1 MLKKSISA
9 KPQRC
14 LFSSLENTLCIDSQN
29 DNNKCCQEK
38 LTQICQQSVEDFRQR
53 YNFDLNLMKSVDE
66 NNAGIYESDQENQRE
81 NNAPTCKCTC
91 HDAHQKLPYKQRWKW
106 EQLDCRKVYIP
117 PFYLNTVYHS
127 DTYLHLQSECA
138 NGQSVPPNTPHKS
151 TRMKSRRIYQ
161 TNRFDSEVDLST
173 SEDSLVFSEV
183 DRKVSH
189 VTVPGDCISLPSSPS
204 SSALSLSRLHGAR
217 IRNQLDNTS
226 LSSSMQDLS
235 ATLVRSQS
243 EGKCVQT
250 NRLQRVVNPRINRF
264 NDSSC
269 DSYTYSNANDK
280 KSMKTVGISLKSSGK
295 WTSCSSVTR
304 ISNLKQLKLTD
315 MFPVNKTVKSTTSCN
330 NSLPTSNYV
339 LQSVNRIFC
348 TYERTQ
354 ESPG

>member
-38 LTQICQQSVEDFRQR
+38 LTQMCQHSVEDFRQR

-66 NNAGIYESDQENQRE
+66 NNSSIYESDQENQRE

-91 HDAHQKLPYKQRWKW
+91 HNNHQKLSHKQRWNW
-106 EQLDCRKVYIP
+106 EELDCRKVYIP
-117 PFYLNTVYHS
+117 PFYLNTAYHS
-127 DTYLHLQSECA
+127 DTYLHLQSESA

-151 TRMKSRRIYQ
+151 MRMKSRRTYQ
-161 TNRFDSEVDLST
+161 TNRWDSVDLST
-173 SEDSLVFSEV
+173 SEDSLVSREV
-183 DRKVSH
+183 GRKVSH
-189 VTVPGDCISLPSSPS
+189 VSVPGDCISLPSSPS

-217 IRNQLDNTS
+217 IRNPLDNTS
-226 LSSSMQDLS
+226 LSSSVEDLS

-250 NRLQRVVNPRINRF
+250 NRLQHVVNPRISRF

-269 DSYTYSNANDK
+269 DK
-280 KSMKTVGISLKSSGK
+280 KSMKTMGISLKSSGK

-330 NSLPTSNYV
+330 NSLQTSN
-339 LQSVNRIFC
+339 
-348 TYERTQ
+348 
-354 ESPG
+354 